1 MTKDSPKAASLA
13 LRSICSAFS
22 RCKSRVSDIE
32 FETPLPVI
40 IRCQN
45 PQVEAQL
52 LSEISNRSTVPIHP
66 KLEPDN
72 ASVYVRPRNCP
83 FDGGLFK

>member
-45 PQVEAQL
+45 PQVEAGI
-52 LSEISNRSTVPIHP
+52 LSDQQAVLWRGRKESELNIAR
-66 KLEPDN
+66 
-72 ASVYVRPRNCP
+72 
-83 FDGGLFK
+83 